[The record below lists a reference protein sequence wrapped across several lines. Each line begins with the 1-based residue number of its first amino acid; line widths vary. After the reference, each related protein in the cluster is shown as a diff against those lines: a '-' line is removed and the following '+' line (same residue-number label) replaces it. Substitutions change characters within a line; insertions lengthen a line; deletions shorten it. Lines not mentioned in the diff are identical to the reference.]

1 MNDSSAIAGVN
12 PPAPDAGG
20 KPGANAGGQAAP
32 GGGAGAAGGAQGN
45 SGPDYAALLQYL
57 QFYQK
62 QMNTDPKK

>member
-1 MNDSSAIAGVN
+1 MNDSSAITGVN
-12 PPAPDAGG
+12 PPPPDAGG
-20 KPGANAGGQAAP
+20 KPGANAGGQAIP
-32 GGGAGAAGGAQGN
+32 GGASTAGAQGN